1 MNLLEIMDKESCSNS
16 EVYLYEEEGRWYA
29 YHRSAATL
37 KKFSN
42 AALRL
47 KETCTFYGVMLEKV
61 EVDLERLLDMNWFVA
76 LCSDNEMTLIK
87 TVYN

>member
-1 MNLLEIMDKESCSNS
+1 MNNLLEIMDKESYSNS

-29 YHRSAATL
+29 YHRSAAAL

-42 AALRL
+42 TALRL
-47 KETCTFYGVMLEKV
+47 KEACTFYGVMLEKV
-61 EVDLERLLDMNWFVA
+61 EVDLERLLGMNWFVA

-87 TVYN
+87 NSL